1 MMLHLVHLSHPVEQE
16 LVHPT
21 SLQVSKS
28 RVQQRNGAGRCL
40 LCQTQLPGPHS
51 TSCPRS
57 HLPHHPPWRCLALP
71 AVLLCPFSQGPAQP
85 LSLPPSL
92 PPLSCLTKAVLVG
105 AGTL

>member
-1 MMLHLVHLSHPVEQE
+1 MLHLVHLSHPAAQE
-16 LVHPT
+16 LVRPT

-51 TSCPRS
+51 TSCPPAPIS
-57 HLPHHPPWRCLALP
+57 HTALLVGVSSP
-71 AVLLCPFSQGPAQP
+71 ASSVVVPLQP
-85 LSLPPSL
+85 GASPTSFPPSL